1 MKTLIALALAILPF
15 TSQAGPKPEPT
26 VILVHGAFADGSSW
40 GKVASRLLAKNVKTI
55 AVQNSLNSLEAG
67 ANNVKREISNQAG
80 PVLLVG
86 HSWGGAVITEAGND
100 PKVMGL
106 VYVAAFAP
114 DSGQSAGEFASAYPT
129 SPGIQSLKPDS
140 QGFLYLTEE
149 GMAKFFAQDLP
160 KTTTRLMAASQGP
173 GFSGLFEDKISRA
186 AWRDKK
192 NWFIVAQHDHM
203 IPPAAQVAAAAKMQA
218 KTTHMPTSHV
228 PMLSMPR
235 QVTAVILSAL
245 KELNP

>member
-1 MKTLIALALAILPF
+1 MRKLFLLALALLPA
-15 TSQAGPKPEPT
+15 TALASGPEPQPT

-55 AVQNSLNSLEAG
+55 AVQNPLTSLQAG
-67 ANNVKREISNQAG
+67 ANNVKREISNQDG

-100 PKVMGL
+100 PKVAGL

-114 DSGQSAGEFASAYPT
+114 DSGQSAGDFAAAYPPA
-129 SPGIQSLKPDS
+129 PGIQSLKPDS

-160 KTTTRLMAASQGP
+160 KATTRLMAASQGP
-173 GFSGLFEDKISRA
+173 GFSGLFEDKISHA
-186 AWRDKK
+186 AWREKK
-192 NWFIVAQHDHM
+192 TWYIVAEHDHM
-203 IPPAAQVAAAAKMQA
+203 IHPDAQAAAAKKMGA

-235 QVTAVILSAL
+235 QVTAVILGAL
-245 KELNP
+245 EEL